1 VSGRRFG
8 KATDMVRQEPHHVVI
23 HRMVLGA
30 LGAALILVA
39 AWAVGATVIIVKR
52 DDLTSAF
59 LKRQVDQQF
68 AYEERVASLRA
79 HIDRLA
85 SRQLV
90 EQDGIEARV
99 AELISRQSR
108 LENRTGIMSLI
119 AKEAGAAE
127 PQVVA
132 TDRPAENAARNTPI
146 TGKSTQTSD
155 VKPLET
161 KALETKPSEARPAEA
176 KPAPVP
182 EPQPL
187 AGRSASLPVGANP
200 TRHEIER
207 IADSLRRIEHL
218 QIAAITKVE
227 ERARKRVERMR
238 ALALDLGVDPD
249 RLPKNPAAKQA
260 VGGPLVPLSGS
271 SDSDLFDT
279 TIRRIQ
285 NTIDNLGGLKRLVG
299 QMPLRHPLPG
309 ADMTSSYGARVDP
322 FTRGMAM
329 HTGIDFKAE
338 SGAPVRSTGAGKVMT
353 AEYSGGYGRM
363 VEIDHGHGLTT
374 RYAHLS
380 DILVSE
386 GQTVSIGTVIGRV
399 GSTGRSTGPHL
410 HYETRTNGDAQD
422 PQRFLR
428 LGARY
433 RDLL

>member
-1 VSGRRFG
+1 MSGRRFG
-8 KATDMVRQEPHHVVI
+8 KATDMVRQEPHHVLV
-23 HRMVLGA
+23 HRMVLGT
-30 LGAALILVA
+30 LGAALMLVA

-68 AYEERVASLRA
+68 VYEERVASLRA

-119 AKEAGAAE
+119 AKEAGS
-127 PQVVA
+127 
-132 TDRPAENAARNTPI
+132 TDL
-146 TGKSTQTSD
+146 Q
-155 VKPLET
+155 
-161 KALETKPSEARPAEA
+161 ALAGDKPSETASRSAGAAGKNTQSSDAKPAETKSLEPRPTEA

-187 AGRSASLPVGANP
+187 TGRSATLPNGTGL

-207 IADSLRRIEHL
+207 VADSLKRIEQL

-227 ERARKRVERMR
+227 ERARKRAERMR
-238 ALALDLGVDPD
+238 SLALDIGIDPD
-249 RLPKNPAAKQA
+249 RLPKSTASRQA
-260 VGGPLVPLSGS
+260 MGGPFVPLTATA
-271 SDSDLFDT
+271 DNDLFDI

-285 NTIDNLGGLKRLVG
+285 QTMDNLGGLKLLVG

-309 ADMTSSYGARVDP
+309 ADMTSTYGARVDP

-338 SGAPVRSTGAGKVMT
+338 TGAPVRSTGAGKVIT

-386 GQTVSIGTVIGRV
+386 GQTVNIGTIVGRV

-410 HYETRTNGDAQD
+410 HYETRTHGDAQD